1 MSRQYNEIFVPGE
14 GASVNWEGLLE
25 WFDKTLPPILEK
37 FDLKNIWNCDEL
49 GLFYRQLPNK
59 SLVRKSQP
67 TPKGSKLRK
76 DRVTVLLCGS
86 ATGERFMPLVV
97 GTAANPRAFVA
108 NKVRDGKTERLGFVY
123 KHNKTAWVTRD
134 FFEDYLQRLNDKMMG
149 ENRHIAMILDNFQ
162 GHKIEDMS
170 NLQLFFLPPNTTS
183 HSQPFDG
190 GIIKNFRDFF
200 RMQMSDDLMDRL
212 PSYKSADEYYKGVT
226 VWEASLWAVK
236 ADESVTVKT
245 RVNCFAHCKVAT
257 DLAALSVIPEP
268 TTTDQVLQDFSVV
281 FDDEEDP
288 FEMDE

>member
-1 MSRQYNEIFVPGE
+1 MKE
-14 GASVNWEGLLE
+14 
-25 WFDKTLPPILEK
+25 
-37 FDLKNIWNCDEL
+37 IWNCDEL

-59 SLVRKSQP
+59 SLVRKSLP

-86 ATGERFMPLVV
+86 ATGERFIPLVV
-97 GTAANPRAFVA
+97 ITAANPRAFVA
-108 NKVRDGKTERLGFVY
+108 NKVRNGKTEHLGFIY
-123 KHNKTAWVTRD
+123 KNNKTAWVTRD
-134 FFEDYLQRLNDKMMG
+134 FFESYLQKLNDKMMS

-190 GIIKNFRDFF
+190 GIIKNFREFF
-200 RMQMSDDLMDRL
+200 RMQMSADLMSRL
-212 PSYKSADEYYKGVT
+212 PSFTSADDYYKGIT

-245 RVNCFAHCKVAT
+245 RVNCFAHCKVCK
-257 DLAALSVIPEP
+257 DSVPPMTNLPVEN
-268 TTTDQVLQDFSVV
+268 DQGLHDFTVV
-281 FDDEEDP
+281 FDDEDDP
-288 FEMDE
+288 FETEE